1 MPDKY
6 SLAKCEQY
14 GRRLAARLCQQRF
27 EAQPDL
33 HLDGPALLQ
42 LTPVRQVN
50 LLVLHQ
56 LLGRWQHEAEQLR
69 SPYFD
74 FTAEP
79 VQTALGQLMNVLS
92 RHIAVGRAALEPL
105 LAQAVAATL
114 LLATDPL
121 IAFERLLL
129 PPTAEA
135 SATDEVS
142 LDYLRERLRYLD
154 LGKSFF
160 AGFVE
165 SLPSGNAPLS
175 REFLQQRLE
184 LYRASN
190 AQQLPA
196 LAPLVAELSALLPLT
211 EADLWDDGPSPATP
225 KPAPAREVTPP
236 ATASSQPQPAAPT
249 QPEPAVIEKP
259 AQPVKAAPT
268 ASEPVTAPAPPA
280 PQPAAPAPHPASAP
294 SAAPTAQPAAPAT
307 NPAPSTD
314 LPLYEKLKATQAAS
328 APLAATLRE
337 AAHGTAPSLAER
349 GAPKVG
355 SLRAA
360 ISMNQ
365 RYSFINE
372 LFNGENMEYHAAIE
386 HLDQLPTAE
395 AAAAYIQQELAPRY
409 DWGSKEEH
417 VAKLQKL
424 LDRRFAA
431 A

>member
-27 EAQPDL
+27 DAQPDL

-74 FTAEP
+74 FAAEP
-79 VQTALGQLMNVLS
+79 VQMALGQLMNVLS

-114 LLATDPL
+114 LLATDPI

-129 PPTAEA
+129 PPAAEA
-135 SATDEVS
+135 SATDEIP

-154 LGKSFF
+154 LGKAFF

-175 REFLQQRLE
+175 REFLLQRLE
-184 LYRASN
+184 LYRASH

-196 LAPLVAELSALLPLT
+196 LGSLVAELSALLPLT
-211 EADLWDDGPSPATP
+211 EADLWDDGPSPAAA
-225 KPAPAREVTPP
+225 KPAPAREIALP
-236 ATASSQPQPAAPT
+236 ATAASPPQPTTLA
-249 QPEPAVIEKP
+249 QPEPASTEKTTQP
-259 AQPVKAAPT
+259 AAEPAALI
-268 ASEPVTAPAPPA
+268 A
-280 PQPAAPAPHPASAP
+280 AAPAPAAPQPVASAP
-294 SAAPTAQPAAPAT
+294 SPA
-307 NPAPSTD
+307 PAPSVAPSTQPAVPPASPAPATD
-314 LPLYEKLKATQAAS
+314 LPLYEKLKATQTAG

-337 AAHGTAPSLAER
+337 AAHGNTPSLAER

-409 DWGSKEEH
+409 DWHNKEEH

-424 LDRRFAA
+424 LDRRFATA
-431 A
+431 